1 MNYYAVKAI
10 YLHEMD
16 RLWRTLFQ
24 SILSPVVS
32 TSLYFIVFGSVIGRM
47 IPEVSGV
54 SYGSFIVPGLLM
66 LTLLQQSISNSS
78 FGIYMPKFSG
88 SIYEI
93 LAAPISSLEIVIGF
107 VGASASKSLI
117 VGSVI
122 LITATFFAEVRIDI
136 QL

>member
-54 SYGSFIVPGLLM
+54 SYGSFIVGLSLIYAYNSQAKQ
-66 LTLLQQSISNSS
+66 TGITNLLQDIREAGMKLSDLNTEQ
-78 FGIYMPKFSG
+78 G
-88 SIYEI
+88 
-93 LAAPISSLEIVIGF
+93 SLEDIF
-107 VGASASKSLI
+107 VSL
-117 VGSVI
+117 VNK
-122 LITATFFAEVRIDI
+122 EKK
-136 QL
+136 

>member
-1 MNYYAVKAI
+1 
-10 YLHEMD
+10 MD

-32 TSLYFIVFGSVIGRM
+32 TSLYFIVFGSVIGGM
-47 IPEVSGV
+47 VPQVDGV

-66 LTLLQQSISNSS
+66 LTLLTQSLSNSS
-78 FGIYMPKFSG
+78 FGIYMPKFAG

-107 VGASASKSLI
+107 VGASATKSLI
-117 VGSVI
+117 V
-122 LITATFFAEVRIDI
+122 
-136 QL
+136 